1 MVWGGSVIREKNVGW
16 VATFV
21 SGSMLISDGIMK
33 DSKNNNGVFS
43 IGYNTQKASV
53 TVVSGSIVSW
63 GCSAV
68 GAKIGAFVG
77 TAICPGVGTA
87 IGAPVGGVGGS
98 ILGNELGVN
107 IGLKMFDEIK
117 K

>member
-1 MVWGGSVIREKNVGW
+1 
-16 VATFV
+16 
-21 SGSMLISDGIMK
+21 MLISDGIMK
-33 DSKNNNGVFS
+33 DSKNNNGVFP

-87 IGAPVGGVGGS
+87 ILS
-98 ILGNELGVN
+98 
-107 IGLKMFDEIK
+107 
-117 K
+117 